1 MNSLITI
8 GINIVPALI
17 QNPTVKVRKII
28 LKNNLLPDSG
38 LKLKFETEKRFSGWI
53 DFYISTNNR
62 SLKIG
67 ISNVFSPFRGLVY
80 FLFGITTDRLPNFWE
95 IDEEG
100 ICKQFF
106 VYAVDNHNLRL
117 IILNDC
123 FIHKNFTN
131 KDLDKVVIDTII
143 PKKDLLK
150 EFFTAFENFIKNDFE
165 EKRWRISS
173 SKCKEDDLTVYF
185 KILQQIFI
193 NKYHIDRL
201 DTIHFYS

>member
-1 MNSLITI
+1 MRKLHLEIKT
-8 GINIVPALI
+8 
-17 QNPTVKVRKII
+17 QKVRKII

>member
-1 MNSLITI
+1 MKKLYLEIKT
-8 GINIVPALI
+8 
-17 QNPTVKVRKII
+17 QKVRKII

-123 FIHKNFTN
+123 FI
-131 KDLDKVVIDTII
+131 
-143 PKKDLLK
+143 
-150 EFFTAFENFIKNDFE
+150 KNDFE

-185 KILQQIFI
+185 EILQQIFI

-201 DTIHFYS
+201 DTIHFGS

>member
-1 MNSLITI
+1 MRKLHLEIKT
-8 GINIVPALI
+8 
-17 QNPTVKVRKII
+17 QKVRKII

-143 PKKDLLK
+143 SKKDLLK

>member
-1 MNSLITI
+1 MKKLYLEIKT
-8 GINIVPALI
+8 
-17 QNPTVKVRKII
+17 QRVRKVI

-53 DFYISTNNR
+53 DFYVSTNNR

-67 ISNVFSPFRGLVY
+67 ISNVFSPFRGFVY
-80 FLFGITTDRLPNFWE
+80 FLFGIATDRLPNFWE

-106 VYAVDNHNLRL
+106 VYAVDENNLRL

-123 FIHKNFTN
+123 FKHENFTK
-131 KDLDKVVIDTII
+131 KDLNKVVIDTIV
-143 PKKDLLK
+143 PKKDILK
-150 EFFTAFENFIKNDFE
+150 EFFVAFENSIKNDFE

-193 NKYHIDRL
+193 DKYHIDRL
-201 DTIHFYS
+201 DTIHFWS

>member
-1 MNSLITI
+1 MRKLHLEIKT
-8 GINIVPALI
+8 
-17 QNPTVKVRKII
+17 QKVRKII

-53 DFYISTNNR
+53 DFYILTNNR

-143 PKKDLLK
+143 SKKDLLK

>member
-1 MNSLITI
+1 MRKLHLEIKT
-8 GINIVPALI
+8 
-17 QNPTVKVRKII
+17 QKVRKII

-38 LKLKFETEKRFSGWI
+38 LKLNVETEKRFSGWI

-143 PKKDLLK
+143 SKKDLLK

>member
-1 MNSLITI
+1 MRKLHLEIKT
-8 GINIVPALI
+8 
-17 QNPTVKVRKII
+17 QKVRKII

-53 DFYISTNNR
+53 DFYILTNNR

>member
-1 MNSLITI
+1 M
-8 GINIVPALI
+8 
-17 QNPTVKVRKII
+17 
-28 LKNNLLPDSG
+28 
-38 LKLKFETEKRFSGWI
+38 
-53 DFYISTNNR
+53 
-62 SLKIG
+62 
-67 ISNVFSPFRGLVY
+67 
-80 FLFGITTDRLPNFWE
+80 
-95 IDEEG
+95 
-100 ICKQFF
+100 
-106 VYAVDNHNLRL
+106 
-117 IILNDC
+117 
-123 FIHKNFTN
+123 
-131 KDLDKVVIDTII
+131 DKVVIDTII

>member
-1 MNSLITI
+1 MRKLHLEIKT
-8 GINIVPALI
+8 
-17 QNPTVKVRKII
+17 QKVRKIV

>member
-1 MNSLITI
+1 M
-8 GINIVPALI
+8 I

-53 DFYISTNNR
+53 DFYILTNNR

-143 PKKDLLK
+143 SKKDLLK
-150 EFFTAFENFIKNDFE
+150 DDGLIFVQCDD
-165 EKRWRISS
+165 
-173 SKCKEDDLTVYF
+173 KEQAYL
-185 KILQQIFI
+185 KILLDT
-193 NKYHIDRL
+193 DRL
-201 DTIHFYS
+201 FYP

>member
-1 MNSLITI
+1 MRKLHLEIKT
-8 GINIVPALI
+8 
-17 QNPTVKVRKII
+17 QKVRKIV

-143 PKKDLLK
+143 SKKDLLK